1 MIFSFPHMCRIP
13 YDVKDPSAT
22 LGMTIRED
30 GLSHISFHLAT
41 GTNLRPF
48 GAPPSRGR
56 RESGHTKSRHT
67 RIPLSQ
73 HHSLPRVGKV
83 ASIASRI
90 GYWRD
95 ENKRE

>member
-1 MIFSFPHMCRIP
+1 MRSSTYAIFSFPHMCRIP

-41 GTNLRPF
+41 GANLRPF

-56 RESGHTKSRHT
+56 REKVENQNTAS
-67 RIPLSQ
+67 PN
-73 HHSLPRVGKV
+73 HSLPRMGKV
-83 ASIASRI
+83 ASVASRI
-90 GYWRD
+90 GF
-95 ENKRE
+95 

>member
-41 GTNLRPF
+41 GANLRPF
-48 GAPPSRGR
+48 GAPPSRGKR
-56 RESGHTKSRHT
+56 KKVENEDTVFPPTPQPS
-67 RIPLSQ
+67 
-73 HHSLPRVGKV
+73 PRGEGGERSEPDRVLAG
-83 ASIASRI
+83 
-90 GYWRD
+90 
-95 ENKRE
+95 